1 MVGKAIINP
10 PEAAIL
16 NTESIVKRPVV
27 VGDAIAIRSI
37 MNLCLTF
44 DHRILDGAE
53 ASAFIADVKRRL
65 EAIDPDLSV

>member
-16 NTESIVKRPVV
+16 NTESIMKRPVV
-27 VGDAIAIRSI
+27 VGDAIAIRSV

-44 DHRILDGAE
+44 DHRVLDGAE
-53 ASAFIADVKRRL
+53 AGAFIGSVKRRL
-65 EAIDPDLSV
+65 EAIDPDVGV